1 MAELSQIQ
9 QTSIYNQVFPL
20 QKPEY
25 AQEVTEVS
33 KKSFVA
39 VLLVSSHGTNEESR
53 LMIDI
58 WRDLA
63 RQFGDIK
70 FCQMQAD
77 LCIEGYP
84 DRLTPTVLLYKDGD
98 IKEQIVTLKD
108 MNGLRTTSKGVYIK
122 FLEPTIESK
131 LIGRLRFHRH
141 ASANR
146 RHQSRRHQNRAQW
159 LSVQPQQ
166 RLPKKGEDWRIP
178 PNSIMLPAIFSLQ
191 DHLYRLW
198 LGRHLILL
206 GKAGFRDSRAPSAS
220 KAASQGK
227 FHGRGGLYQSTERR
241 VWDYD
246 NTEISVLIDCGVTI

>member
-9 QTSIYNQVFPL
+9 QTSIYNQVYPL

-122 FLEPTIESK
+122 IFEPTIEVK

-141 ASANR
+141 ARASR
-146 RHQSRRHQNRAQW
+146 RHQSRRHQNRARW

-166 RLPKKGEDWRIP
+166 RLSKKGEERRIP
-178 PNSIMLPAIFSLQ
+178 PNSIMYVTSNLFAPRSFVQALAWSTFNPVGKGWIS
-191 DHLYRLW
+191 RLSCTF
-198 LGRHLILL
+198 GIR
-206 GKAGFRDSRAPSAS
+206 SS
-220 KAASQGK
+220 KPRQIP
-227 FHGRGGLYQSTERR
+227 
-241 VWDYD
+241 W
-246 NTEISVLIDCGVTI
+246 